1 MITKEKV
8 KQFVKDNWT
17 TVVLAGGFITALGI
31 TRYNLKICER
41 DLYQVNKLINKYIT
55 PFMGK
60 RSCNCILKYIPDT
73 DTRTVSNAT
82 NKLLEQ
88 IANGSV
94 TDDIVTGVVYYV
106 KK

>member
-41 DLYQVNKLINKYIT
+41 DLYQADKLISKCIA
-55 PFMGK
+55 PFD
-60 RSCNCILKYIPDT
+60 RSCNHIFKYFPDT
-73 DTRTVSNAT
+73 DTKTVSNAA
-82 NKLLEQ
+82 NELLEQ

-94 TDDIVTGVVYYV
+94 TDDIVIGIVYYL